1 MDHLACMATFVA
13 VVEKGGFAAAARCLS
28 IAPATVTLQI
38 QTLEHRIG
46 ARLLQRTTRKSTL
59 TEAGHVFY
67 ERVVKIL
74 EDVGEA
80 DAIANAFHATSR
92 GTIRL
97 QTSPTLSQEVSALVA
112 RYVAAHPETSFHLN
126 TTSRMGNL
134 LDDQIDLAIRDEA
147 VAESS
152 LIVRRLA
159 RAEWTACAS
168 PDHVARHGLPI
179 HPAELAEHN
188 CLVYIRDRDCDQ
200 WRFTDRNGSRSIR
213 VSGSLRS
220 SDPHAL
226 RMAALSDQGLILLPD
241 AMVSEDMQTGRLV
254 RVLNGYSAE
263 PATIRAVYPSRRQL
277 SLKVRTFLD
286 FVAVAFGGSP
296 QIEFRARFGS
306 SAARSVSALSG
317 RQQNSKQMAELGGEG
332 ELRYSPAW
340 VRSVMASPAGPSTP
354 KCSGTALSANRRPNG
369 QSKL

>member
-1 MDHLACMATFVA
+1 MDHFACMATFAA
-13 VVEKGGFAAAARCLS
+13 VVEKGGFAAAARYLS
-28 IAPATVTLQI
+28 LAPATVTLQI

-46 ARLLQRTTRKSTL
+46 ARLLQRTTRMCTL

-74 EDVGEA
+74 QDVEEA
-80 DAIANAFHATSR
+80 DATANAFHATSR

-97 QTSPTLSQEVSALVA
+97 QTSPTLSQELSILVA
-112 RYVAAHPETSFHLN
+112 RYVPTHPETSFHL
-126 TTSRMGNL
+126 TTTGQMGNL
-134 LDDQIDLAIRDEA
+134 LDDRIDLAIRDEE

-168 PDHVARHGLPI
+168 PGHVARHGLPI

-188 CLVYIRDRDCDQ
+188 CLVYERDRDCDE
-200 WRFTDRNGSRSIR
+200 WRFTDRSGSRSIR

-241 AMVSEDMQTGRLV
+241 GMVSEDLQTGRLV
-254 RVLNGYSAE
+254 RILNGCSAE

-286 FVAVAFGGSP
+286 FVAVAFGASP
-296 QIEFRARFGS
+296 DLELRAAIGT
-306 SAARSVSALSG
+306 SALRSVLA
-317 RQQNSKQMAELGGEG
+317 LGG
-332 ELRYSPAW
+332 
-340 VRSVMASPAGPSTP
+340 
-354 KCSGTALSANRRPNG
+354 RRQNTMKNG
-369 QSKL
+369 

>member
-1 MDHLACMATFVA
+1 
-13 VVEKGGFAAAARCLS
+13 
-28 IAPATVTLQI
+28 
-38 QTLEHRIG
+38 
-46 ARLLQRTTRKSTL
+46 
-59 TEAGHVFY
+59 
-67 ERVVKIL
+67 
-74 EDVGEA
+74 
-80 DAIANAFHATSR
+80 
-92 GTIRL
+92 
-97 QTSPTLSQEVSALVA
+97 
-112 RYVAAHPETSFHLN
+112 
-126 TTSRMGNL
+126 MGNL